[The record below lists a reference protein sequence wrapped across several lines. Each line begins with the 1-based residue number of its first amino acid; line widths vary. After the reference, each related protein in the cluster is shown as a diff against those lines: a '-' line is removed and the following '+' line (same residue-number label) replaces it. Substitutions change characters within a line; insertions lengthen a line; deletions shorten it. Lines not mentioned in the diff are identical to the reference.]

1 MSKTR
6 KRTREPFQFELR
18 DAERSALERMAE
30 REQRSMAAQ
39 LRLLILRA
47 GELDADPDSGK
58 AAQTA

>member
-6 KRTREPFQFELR
+6 KRERTPFQLELR
-18 DAERSALERMAE
+18 DAERAALEAMAE

-47 GELDADPDSGK
+47 AESDAR
-58 AAQTA
+58 AVA